1 MASAPPKI
9 VCVIGMHRSGT
20 SAVMRLLNLAGLD
33 LGDDGSLELKGPD
46 NPTGYWE
53 LRALREINDEL
64 LARWN
69 ATWSDP
75 PNPDWIHASEIA
87 DLRARARETLSNL
100 QSGTGPWG
108 WKDPRTS
115 VTLPFWKELL
125 PRQVYVLCVRNPL
138 SVAASLKARDGMPL
152 EHALNL
158 WSEYTGAALE
168 YTQAEH
174 RVIVNYESMMTN
186 WKSTLRRIVENLGLA
201 DLEPPESIEEQVES
215 FLQPQL
221 SHYNYALEDVLDT
234 PSLDFIS
241 KSLYCFLREE
251 EGIATESEW
260 AAAIRTAVAYRRR
273 EIVAGHALQ
282 HAEPDQTR
290 RNHRVLSEELGDLR
304 ARARR
309 DVSNLT
315 RELVQ
320 AHNERDLSL
329 LRQGSLEERVRSSED
344 ALEELRAN
352 HSRLGTDYE
361 KALEHGR
368 TLEER
373 VRSSEDALE
382 ELRAN
387 HSRLGTDYEKA
398 LEHGR
403 TLEERVRSS
412 EDALEELRANHSR
425 LGTDYEKALEHGRTL
440 EERVRSSED
449 ALEELRANHSRLG
462 TDYEKALEHGR
473 TLEERVRSSEDAL
486 EELRANHSRLGTDY
500 EKALEH
506 GRTLEERVRS
516 SEDALEELRA
526 NHSRLGT
533 DYEKALEHGRTL
545 EERVRSSEDAL
556 EELRANHSR
565 LGTDYEKALE
575 HGRTLSAEKEAQ
587 QARIIKYMAS
597 TSQLRNSRSALQ
609 REHQLLV
616 NQYGALQNE
625 ARRLHEGATSVLPL
639 LSHLVWLSGRAVFR
653 AIPMGARLRGYAKN
667 SFYGAYGALR
677 RNSPRVLEYR
687 EALRSEGRQ
696 NVTASADPLTRME
709 TSPSNSF
716 DVIVFPIIDW
726 DFRRQ
731 RPQHLATQLANR
743 GHRVLYVATTFASS
757 LEHYEQKPR
766 YVGPNIWV
774 LQLPCPGTPL
784 IYKDVPSLQQVESM
798 YRAIERLRHDLHLG
812 ATVSL
817 LNHPFWHPLAQ
828 KLSNN
833 LVVYDCFDH
842 HAGFSDT
849 SPQILELESTLLKE
863 ADLVLCSA
871 KKLLNRATEVAKKTL
886 LVQNGAD
893 YEHFA
898 VATRHAP
905 PEKQRPIVGY
915 FGAIADWFDGELVAE
930 AALGFPDCQF
940 VLVGSTFRAEIS
952 TLRMLPNVTFV
963 GEVPYEELPTYL
975 ESFDVCLI
983 PFKDLEL
990 TRATNPVKIYEYL
1003 SAGKPVVA
1011 VRLPELEPI
1020 SDLVYLA
1027 ETREEF
1033 KKCLY
1038 QALEEAPDTRLEERQ
1053 AYAREN
1059 TWEKRAELLEE
1070 ELEKL
1075 FPLVSVIVLTYG
1087 HLDMTKACISSLDQ
1101 LTDYPNWELIV
1112 VDNASTD
1119 GTPGFLREYAH
1130 ERENVTLVLNDENLG
1145 FSAGNNRGAT
1155 AAAGDYL
1162 VFLNNDTYVT
1172 QGWIGDL
1179 LAHFR
1184 DSPQLGVLG
1193 PVTNNIGNEARIQI
1207 QYSDMQTM
1215 AQAARDYTESH
1226 RGQRIPLRSAAFFC
1240 VMIPRTVW
1248 EEVGELD
1255 EGYEVGFFEDDDY
1268 ANRVRKARY
1277 DISCAEDV
1285 FVHHHLSASFS
1296 ALGELEKQR
1305 LFEKN
1310 RAYYESKWGPWI
1322 RHEYRKPE

>member
-125 PRQVYVLCVRNPL
+125 PRQEYVLCVRNPL

-174 RVIVNYESMMTN
+174 RVIVNYESLMTN

-440 EERVRSSED
+440 
-449 ALEELRANHSRLG
+449 
-462 TDYEKALEHGR
+462 
-473 TLEERVRSSEDAL
+473 
-486 EELRANHSRLGTDY
+486 
-500 EKALEH
+500 
-506 GRTLEERVRS
+506 
-516 SEDALEELRA
+516 
-526 NHSRLGT
+526 
-533 DYEKALEHGRTL
+533 
-545 EERVRSSEDAL
+545 
-556 EELRANHSR
+556 
-565 LGTDYEKALE
+565 
-575 HGRTLSAEKEAQ
+575 SAEKEAQ

-597 TSQLRNSRSALQ
+597 TSQLRNSRSVLQ

-709 TSPSNSF
+709 TSPPNSF

-743 GHRVLYVATTFASS
+743 GHRVLYLATTFASS

-1027 ETREEF
+1027 QTREEF

-1087 HLDMTKACISSLDQ
+1087 HLDMTKTCLSSLDQ

-1240 VMIPRTVW
+1240 VMIPRAVW
-1248 EEVGELD
+1248 EEIGELD

>member
-1 MASAPPKI
+1 
-9 VCVIGMHRSGT
+9 
-20 SAVMRLLNLAGLD
+20 MRLLNLAGLD

-125 PRQVYVLCVRNPL
+125 PRQEYVLCVRNPL

-174 RVIVNYESMMTN
+174 RVIVNYESLMTN

-344 ALEELRAN
+344 ALEELRA
-352 HSRLGTDYE
+352 SRYRLRE
-361 KALEHGR
+361 SAR
-368 TLEER
+368 AW
-373 VRSSEDALE
+373 EDTQCGKGSTA
-382 ELRAN
+382 
-387 HSRLGTDYEKA
+387 G
-398 LEHGR
+398 
-403 TLEERVRSS
+403 
-412 EDALEELRANHSR
+412 
-425 LGTDYEKALEHGRTL
+425 
-440 EERVRSSED
+440 
-449 ALEELRANHSRLG
+449 
-462 TDYEKALEHGR
+462 
-473 TLEERVRSSEDAL
+473 
-486 EELRANHSRLGTDY
+486 
-500 EKALEH
+500 
-506 GRTLEERVRS
+506 
-516 SEDALEELRA
+516 
-526 NHSRLGT
+526 
-533 DYEKALEHGRTL
+533 
-545 EERVRSSEDAL
+545 
-556 EELRANHSR
+556 ANHSR

-597 TSQLRNSRSALQ
+597 TSQLRNSRSVLQ

-709 TSPSNSF
+709 TSPPNSF

-743 GHRVLYVATTFASS
+743 GHRVLYLATTFASS

-1027 ETREEF
+1027 QTREEF

-1087 HLDMTKACISSLDQ
+1087 HLDMTKACLSSLDQ

-1240 VMIPRTVW
+1240 VMIPRAVW
-1248 EEVGELD
+1248 EEIGELD

>member
-1 MASAPPKI
+1 
-9 VCVIGMHRSGT
+9 
-20 SAVMRLLNLAGLD
+20 MRLLNLAGLD
-33 LGDDGSLELKGPD
+33 LGDNESLELKGPD

-64 LARWN
+64 FARWN

-75 PNPDWIHASEIA
+75 PNPHWIHTSEIA
-87 DLRARARETLSNL
+87 DLKARARETLSNL

-125 PRQVYVLCVRNPL
+125 PRQAYVLCVRNPL

-158 WSEYTGAALE
+158 WSEYTEAALE
-168 YTQAEH
+168 HTQAEH
-174 RVIVNYESMMTN
+174 RVIVNYESLMTS
-186 WKSTLRRIVENLGLA
+186 WRSTLRRIVDNLGLA
-201 DLEPPESIEEQVES
+201 DLEPPESIGEQVEA

-221 SHYNYALEDVLDT
+221 SHYNYALEDVLDS

-251 EGIATESEW
+251 EGIGTESER

-273 EIVAGHALQ
+273 EIVADYALQ
-282 HAEPDQTR
+282 DAEPDQTR
-290 RNHRVLSEELGDLR
+290 QNYRVLSEELGDLR
-304 ARARR
+304 TRARR

-361 KALEHGR
+361 KAREHGR

-425 LGTDYEKALEHGRTL
+425 LGTDYEKAR
-440 EERVRSSED
+440 
-449 ALEELRANHSRLG
+449 
-462 TDYEKALEHGR
+462 
-473 TLEERVRSSEDAL
+473 
-486 EELRANHSRLGTDY
+486 
-500 EKALEH
+500 EH

-597 TSQLRNSRSALQ
+597 TSQLRDSRSVLQ

-687 EALRSEGRQ
+687 EALRSEGPQ

-709 TSPSNSF
+709 ASPSNSF

-905 PEKQRPIVGY
+905 PEKQRPTVGY

-1011 VRLPELEPI
+1011 VCLPELEPI

-1027 ETREEF
+1027 QTREEF

-1087 HLDMTKACISSLDQ
+1087 HLDMTKACLSSLDQ

-1145 FSAGNNRGAT
+1145 FSAGNNRGAA

-1240 VMIPRTVW
+1240 AMIPRTVW

>member
-1 MASAPPKI
+1 
-9 VCVIGMHRSGT
+9 
-20 SAVMRLLNLAGLD
+20 MRLLNLAGLD

-125 PRQVYVLCVRNPL
+125 PRQEYVLCVRNPL

-174 RVIVNYESMMTN
+174 RVIVNYESLMTN

-368 TLEER
+368 TL
-373 VRSSEDALE
+373 
-382 ELRAN
+382 
-387 HSRLGTDYEKA
+387 
-398 LEHGR
+398 
-403 TLEERVRSS
+403 
-412 EDALEELRANHSR
+412 
-425 LGTDYEKALEHGRTL
+425 
-440 EERVRSSED
+440 
-449 ALEELRANHSRLG
+449 
-462 TDYEKALEHGR
+462 
-473 TLEERVRSSEDAL
+473 
-486 EELRANHSRLGTDY
+486 
-500 EKALEH
+500 
-506 GRTLEERVRS
+506 
-516 SEDALEELRA
+516 
-526 NHSRLGT
+526 
-533 DYEKALEHGRTL
+533 
-545 EERVRSSEDAL
+545 
-556 EELRANHSR
+556 
-565 LGTDYEKALE
+565 
-575 HGRTLSAEKEAQ
+575 SAEKEAQ

-597 TSQLRNSRSALQ
+597 TSQLRNSRSVLQ

-709 TSPSNSF
+709 TSPPNSF

-743 GHRVLYVATTFASS
+743 GHRVLYLATTFASS

-1027 ETREEF
+1027 QTREEF

-1087 HLDMTKACISSLDQ
+1087 HLDMTKACLSSLDQ

-1240 VMIPRTVW
+1240 VMIPRAVW
-1248 EEVGELD
+1248 EEIGELD

>member
-125 PRQVYVLCVRNPL
+125 PRQEYVLCVRNPL

-174 RVIVNYESMMTN
+174 RVIVNYESLMTN

-329 LRQGSLEERVRSSED
+329 LRQGSF
-344 ALEELRAN
+344 
-352 HSRLGTDYE
+352 
-361 KALEHGR
+361 
-368 TLEER
+368 
-373 VRSSEDALE
+373 
-382 ELRAN
+382 
-387 HSRLGTDYEKA
+387 
-398 LEHGR
+398 
-403 TLEERVRSS
+403 
-412 EDALEELRANHSR
+412 
-425 LGTDYEKALEHGRTL
+425 

-597 TSQLRNSRSALQ
+597 TSQLRNSRSVLQ

-743 GHRVLYVATTFASS
+743 GHRVLYLATTFASS

-1027 ETREEF
+1027 QTREEF

-1087 HLDMTKACISSLDQ
+1087 HLDMTKTCLSSLDQ

-1240 VMIPRTVW
+1240 VMIPRAVW
-1248 EEVGELD
+1248 EEIGELD

>member
-1 MASAPPKI
+1 
-9 VCVIGMHRSGT
+9 
-20 SAVMRLLNLAGLD
+20 MRLLNLAGLD

-125 PRQVYVLCVRNPL
+125 PRQEYVLCVRNPL

-174 RVIVNYESMMTN
+174 RVIVNYESLMTN

-506 GRTLEERVRS
+506 GRTL
-516 SEDALEELRA
+516 
-526 NHSRLGT
+526 
-533 DYEKALEHGRTL
+533 
-545 EERVRSSEDAL
+545 
-556 EELRANHSR
+556 
-565 LGTDYEKALE
+565 
-575 HGRTLSAEKEAQ
+575 SAEKEAQ

-597 TSQLRNSRSALQ
+597 TSQLRNSRSVLQ

-709 TSPSNSF
+709 TSPPNSF

-743 GHRVLYVATTFASS
+743 GHRVLYLATTFASS

-1027 ETREEF
+1027 QTREEF

-1087 HLDMTKACISSLDQ
+1087 HLDMTKTCLSSLDQ

-1240 VMIPRTVW
+1240 VMIPRAVW
-1248 EEVGELD
+1248 EEIGELD